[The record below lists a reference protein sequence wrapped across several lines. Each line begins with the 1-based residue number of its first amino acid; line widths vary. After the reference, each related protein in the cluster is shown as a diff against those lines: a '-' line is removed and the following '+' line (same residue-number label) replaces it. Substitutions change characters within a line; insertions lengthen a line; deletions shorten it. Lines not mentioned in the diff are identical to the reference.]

1 MKKDKILL
9 TVMIVFLIISFLFLS
24 ASSSE
29 AAYPEKPVTMIVAY
43 SPGGGTDTF
52 ARVIVKYAESY
63 FGQPIIIENKPGAA
77 GQIGFQILAKAVPD
91 GYTFGMIN
99 IPSMNLIIGLRP
111 NIPFALDDFNP
122 IACFQLDPGI
132 IAVKEDSSFN
142 TMQELLDYAKDNP
155 GKINLAAEGP
165 RGNWALQEI
174 VARDMLDFKTNFIPY
189 SGSGPAN
196 LALLSGD
203 VDVALVSASSA
214 MTHIKDGRIRALTVF
229 LPETYELLPDVPTIK
244 EATGVEV
251 PPAGASARG
260 IAVPKGVSNDKV
272 KVLGDAFI
280 KAFNDPKFKAQA
292 MDLGIPL
299 KYMSS
304 EEFLTHMKEANEL
317 VEKYKDLFLEE

>member
-1 MKKDKILL
+1 
-9 TVMIVFLIISFLFLS
+9 
-24 ASSSE
+24 
-29 AAYPEKPVTMIVAY
+29 
-43 SPGGGTDTF
+43 
-52 ARVIVKYAESY
+52 
-63 FGQPIIIENKPGAA
+63 
-77 GQIGFQILAKAVPD
+77 
-91 GYTFGMIN
+91 
-99 IPSMNLIIGLRP
+99 
-111 NIPFALDDFNP
+111 
-122 IACFQLDPGI
+122 
-132 IAVKEDSSFN
+132 
-142 TMQELLDYAKDNP
+142 
-155 GKINLAAEGP
+155 
-165 RGNWALQEI
+165 
-174 VARDMLDFKTNFIPY
+174 MLDFKTNLIPY